1 MDNQDQPLTKR
12 RRRKLRKQEKARE
25 RENQT
30 RRKAMTKWVIIVI
43 ILVLAGGLVY
53 FFIGAGSSD
62 NNGQNVNVA
71 SGTDI
76 NSGNNPYLGGENAA
90 VVIMEYSDFSCPAC
104 AAAAPLAKQLVEEY
118 GNQIKVV
125 FNSFN
130 LRHQWSAKSLEAGE
144 CAFQQ
149 GRFWEYYDL
158 IFLQQSEWVRADDAL
173 DKFKLYAQQLGLN
186 EEAFTSCLDSGR
198 MAGEVARDTN
208 VAQSE
213 KITSTP
219 TFDINGKKLVGVK
232 PIAEFKE
239 IIDEELNK

>member
-1 MDNQDQPLTKR
+1 MDNQDQSLTKR
-12 RRRKLRKQEKARE
+12 QRRELRKQEKVIEKESQA
-25 RENQT
+25 
-30 RRKAMTKWVIIVI
+30 RRKSITKWFIIVL
-43 ILVLAGGLVY
+43 ILVLAGGLGY
-53 FFIGAGSSD
+53 FVVGASSSD
-62 NNGQNVNVA
+62 NNSQNVNVA

-76 NSGNNPYLGGENAA
+76 NSGNNPYLGGENAS
-90 VVIMEYSDFSCPAC
+90 VVITEFTDFSCSAC
-104 AAAAPLAKQLVEEY
+104 AAAAPLAKQLHKEY

-130 LRHQWSAKSLEAGE
+130 LRYQWSAKSLEAGE

-149 GRFWEYYDL
+149 GKFWEYYDL
-158 IFLQQSEWVRADDAL
+158 IFLRQSEWVRADDAL

-186 EEAFTSCLDSGR
+186 EKAFSACLDSGR

-213 KITSTP
+213 KITATP
-219 TFDINGKKLVGVK
+219 TFDINGQKLVGVK
-232 PIAEFKE
+232 PITEFKK